1 MEMSNSFSI
10 YTHCLYSKSIKDIL
24 SLVKT
29 NKFLVLFWLLQ
40 PSVIMISSYSGGKYM
55 TFHIDEEDL

>member
-1 MEMSNSFSI
+1 MEMSNNFSI
-10 YTHCLYSKSIKDIL
+10 YTHCLYSKSITDIL
-24 SLVKT
+24 RLVKT

-40 PSVIMISSYSGGKYM
+40 PSVIMISSYSGSKYM